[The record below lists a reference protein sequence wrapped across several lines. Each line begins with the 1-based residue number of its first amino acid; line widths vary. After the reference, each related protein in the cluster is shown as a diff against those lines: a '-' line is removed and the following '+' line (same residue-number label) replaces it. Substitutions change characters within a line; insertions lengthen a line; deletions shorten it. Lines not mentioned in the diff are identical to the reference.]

1 MRSSRLHETLLPKKL
16 AMPVFCSD
24 PLSSVAYAT
33 EEILLILSLGG
44 LAFLHLAW
52 YVAAAIVALLA
63 VVIAS
68 YRQTCR
74 AYPNGGGAYTV
85 ASTNLGRSAGL
96 AAASALLVDYVLTVA
111 VSVVAG
117 VAAIT
122 SAFPSLSEHA
132 VSLSVGFVILLT
144 VVNLRGVKESG
155 KAFAAP
161 TYGFLLGVYVMFGVA
176 AYRQLS
182 GEQLLAP
189 TAGLPV
195 HAEHSYVG
203 LAVFF
208 LAMRAFASGCTALTG
223 VEAISNGVPAF
234 QEPKAQNAAGTLTI
248 MGLFSI
254 TMFIGI
260 TVLALTLQVHVAESP
275 TDLGLPADT
284 PTQTA
289 LAQIAQTVFGT
300 SPLFY
305 YLQAATAAILILAAN
320 TAYNGFPLLASL
332 LATDRYL
339 PRQLHNRG
347 DRLVFSNG
355 IILLA
360 VFAIALIVAFK
371 ADVSSIIQLYIIGV
385 FVSFT
390 LSQLGMVRH
399 WQRELLANTTTASR
413 ATIRRSQAINATGAI
428 FTGIVLII
436 VLVTKFT
443 HGAWIVTIAMPLLF
457 VTMHGIRRHYDRV
470 TAEITPGPAGVNLP
484 SRIHA
489 IVPVSRL
496 LLPTLQALAF
506 ARATHPSTLTAV
518 TVQVDPSETHALAE
532 EWQKRDIPVEL
543 RVIDSPYR
551 EVTSPILDYIRN
563 IQRES
568 PRDAVCVFIPEYVVG
583 HWWEHLLHNQIA
595 LRLKARLLF
604 TPGVMVTN
612 VPYQLTSSHDLV
624 TAADGSGDAADNK
637 IPRSDQRR
645 ARDKPSIH
653 PMLAAC
659 TDLVSPTPRIHRR
672 RRRGGPTQSGCFCG
686 STASPRLMM

>member
-1 MRSSRLHETLLPKKL
+1 MSVLRNTPKRLFVGRPMRSSQLSETLLPKKL

-52 YVAAAIVALLA
+52 YVAAVIVALLA

-85 ASTNLGRSAGL
+85 ARANLGESAGL

-122 SAFPSLSEHA
+122 SAIPELSPHA
-132 VSLSVGFVILLT
+132 VSLSVGFVVLLT
-144 VVNLRGVKESG
+144 LMNLRGVKESG
-155 KAFAAP
+155 KAFAVP
-161 TYGFLLGVYVMFGVA
+161 TYGFLLGIYVMFAVA
-176 AYRQLS
+176 GYRLLS

-189 TAGLPV
+189 TAGLPIYP
-195 HAEHSYVG
+195 EHSYVG
-203 LAVFF
+203 LAVIF

-234 QEPKAQNAAGTLTI
+234 QKPKAKNAADTLAI
-248 MGLFSI
+248 MGFFSI

-260 TVLALTLQVHVAESP
+260 TVLALTLNVHVAESP

-289 LAQIAQTVFGT
+289 LAQIAQTIFGIG
-300 SPLFY
+300 PLFY
-305 YLQAATAAILILAAN
+305 YIQAATAAILILAAN
-320 TAYNGFPLLASL
+320 TAFNGFPLLASL
-332 LATDRYL
+332 LATDRFM

-347 DRLVFSNG
+347 DRLVYSNG

-360 VFAIALIVAFK
+360 LFAIALIVAFQ
-371 ADVSSIIQLYIIGV
+371 ANVSSIIQLYIIGV

-399 WQRELLANTTTASR
+399 WQRELTSGIPGSSR
-413 ATIRRSQAINATGAI
+413 TKIRRAQAINAIGAT
-428 FTGIVLII
+428 FTAIVLII
-436 VLVTKFT
+436 VLITKFT

-457 VTMHGIRRHYDRV
+457 VTMQGIRRHYRRV
-470 TAEITPGPAGVNLP
+470 TVELTPTPAGVSLP

-506 ARATHPSTLTAV
+506 ARATHPSTLTAI
-518 TVQVDPSETHALAE
+518 TVQVDQQETQALAD
-532 EWQKRDIPVEL
+532 EWRAREIPVEL
-543 RVIDSPYR
+543 KIINSPYR
-551 EVTSPILDYIRN
+551 EITTPILDYIRD
-563 IQRES
+563 IHRDS
-568 PRDAVCVFIPEYVVG
+568 PRDAICVFIPEYLVD
-583 HWWEHLLHNQIA
+583 HWWEHLLHNQSA

-604 TPGVMVTN
+604 TPGVMVTS
-612 VPYQLTSSHDLV
+612 VPYHLNSSHNLV
-624 TAADGSGDAADNK
+624 TSDAPSSSATPSREGDPTSNAK
-637 IPRSDQRR
+637 SQDQNVTMIR
-645 ARDKPSIH
+645 
-653 PMLAAC
+653 
-659 TDLVSPTPRIHRR
+659 
-672 RRRGGPTQSGCFCG
+672 
-686 STASPRLMM
+686 

>member
-1 MRSSRLHETLLPKKL
+1 MSVLREGAKRLFLGRPMRSSQLSETLLPKKL

-33 EEILLILSLGG
+33 EEILLILSLAG

-52 YVAAAIVALLA
+52 YVAAVIVALLA
-63 VVIAS
+63 VVIVS

-85 ASTNLGRSAGL
+85 ARANLGEWAGL

-122 SAFPSLSEHA
+122 SAFPQLSRHA
-132 VSLSVGFVILLT
+132 VSLSVGFVVLLT
-144 VVNLRGVKESG
+144 VMNLRGVVESG
-155 KAFAAP
+155 KAFAVP
-161 TYGFLLGVYVMFGVA
+161 TYGFLLGIYVMFAVA
-176 AYRQLS
+176 AYRLWS
-182 GEQLLAP
+182 GQHLLAP
-189 TAGLPV
+189 TAGLPIYP
-195 HAEHSYVG
+195 EHSYVG
-203 LAVFF
+203 IAVVL

-234 QEPKAQNAAGTLTI
+234 QKPKAKNAADTLAI
-248 MGLFSI
+248 MGFFSI

-260 TVLALTLQVHVAESP
+260 TVLALTLHVHVAESP

-300 SPLFY
+300 GPLFY

-320 TAYNGFPLLASL
+320 TAFNGFPLLASL
-332 LATDRYL
+332 LASDRFL

-347 DRLVFSNG
+347 DRLVYSNG

-360 VFAIALIVAFK
+360 LFAIVLIVAFN
-371 ADVSSIIQLYIIGV
+371 ANVSSIIQLYIIGV

-399 WQRELLANTTTASR
+399 WQRELTSGTSTSSR
-413 ATIRRSQAINATGAI
+413 TRIRRSQAINATGAT
-428 FTGIVLII
+428 FTAVVLII
-436 VLVTKFT
+436 VLITKFT

-457 VTMHGIRRHYDRV
+457 LTMQGIRRHYDRV
-470 TAEITPGPAGVNLP
+470 STEIRPTPAGVGLP

-496 LLPTLQALAF
+496 VLPTLQALAF
-506 ARATHPSTLTAV
+506 ARATHPSTLTAI
-518 TVQVDPSETHALAE
+518 TVQVDDQETQALAD
-532 EWQKRDIPVEL
+532 EWRAREIPVEL
-543 RVIDSPYR
+543 KIINSPYR
-551 EVTSPILDYIRN
+551 EITSPVLDYIRD
-563 IQRES
+563 IRRAS
-568 PRDAVCVFIPEYVVG
+568 PRDAVCVFIPEYIVG
-583 HWWEHLLHNQIA
+583 HWWEHLLHNQSA
-595 LRLKARLLF
+595 LRLKTRLLF
-604 TPGVMVTN
+604 TPGVMVAS
-612 VPYQLTSSHDLV
+612 VPYHLNSSHNLV
-624 TAADGSGDAADNK
+624 ISGA
-637 IPRSDQRR
+637 
-645 ARDKPSIH
+645 
-653 PMLAAC
+653 M
-659 TDLVSPTPRIHRR
+659 
-672 RRRGGPTQSGCFCG
+672 
-686 STASPRLMM
+686 SPRAPISEGDRHHANRTVKTSP

>member
-1 MRSSRLHETLLPKKL
+1 MSVLREGAKRLFLGRPMRSSQLSETLLPKKL

-52 YVAAAIVALLA
+52 YVAVVIVALLA
-63 VVIAS
+63 VVIVS

-85 ASTNLGRSAGL
+85 ARANLGQSAGL

-122 SAFPSLSEHA
+122 SAFPDLSQHA
-132 VSLSVGFVILLT
+132 VSLSVGFVVLLT
-144 VVNLRGVKESG
+144 LMNLRGVKESG
-155 KAFAAP
+155 KAFAVP
-161 TYGFLLGVYVMFGVA
+161 TYGFLLGIYIMFAVA
-176 AYRQLS
+176 GYRALS
-182 GEQLLAP
+182 GQHMLAP
-189 TAGLPV
+189 SAGLPIYP
-195 HAEHSYVG
+195 EHSYVG
-203 LAVFF
+203 LAVIF

-234 QEPKAQNAAGTLTI
+234 QKPKAKNAADTLAI
-248 MGLFSI
+248 MGFFSI

-289 LAQIAQTVFGT
+289 LAQIAQTFFGIG
-300 SPLFY
+300 PLFY
-305 YLQAATAAILILAAN
+305 YLQAATTAILILAAN
-320 TAYNGFPLLASL
+320 TAFNGFPLLASL
-332 LATDRYL
+332 LASDRFL

-347 DRLVFSNG
+347 DRLVYSNG

-360 VFAIALIVAFK
+360 LFAIVLIVAFN
-371 ADVSSIIQLYIIGV
+371 ANVSSIIQLYIIGV

-399 WQRELLANTTTASR
+399 WQRELTSGTSTSSR
-413 ATIRRSQAINATGAI
+413 TRIRRSQAINATGAT
-428 FTGIVLII
+428 FTAVVLII
-436 VLVTKFT
+436 VLITKFT

-457 VTMHGIRRHYDRV
+457 LTMQGIRRHYDRV
-470 TAEITPGPAGVNLP
+470 STEIRPTPAGVGLP

-496 LLPTLQALAF
+496 VLPTLQALAF
-506 ARATHPSTLTAV
+506 ARATHPSTLTAI
-518 TVQVDPSETHALAE
+518 TVQVDDQETQALAD
-532 EWQKRDIPVEL
+532 EWRAREIPVEL
-543 RVIDSPYR
+543 KIINSPYR
-551 EVTSPILDYIRN
+551 EITSPVLDYIRD
-563 IQRES
+563 IRRAS
-568 PRDAVCVFIPEYVVG
+568 PRDAVCVFIPEYIVG
-583 HWWEHLLHNQIA
+583 HWWEHLLHNQSA
-595 LRLKARLLF
+595 LRLKTRLLF
-604 TPGVMVTN
+604 TPGVMVAS
-612 VPYQLTSSHDLV
+612 VPYHLNSSHNLV
-624 TAADGSGDAADNK
+624 ISGA
-637 IPRSDQRR
+637 
-645 ARDKPSIH
+645 
-653 PMLAAC
+653 M
-659 TDLVSPTPRIHRR
+659 
-672 RRRGGPTQSGCFCG
+672 
-686 STASPRLMM
+686 SPRAPISEGDRHHANRTVKTSP